1 MTPGAFHAAASFARF
16 PAASFAIVLFM
27 LPHPNVMLLILRLLA
42 LFFLVATSH
51 AAERVGAAKATLP
64 DFSPGAEYADDRRMH
79 QGIPSIER
87 ARNGRLWVAWYGGG
101 LGEDQ
106 HNFIMLTTSGDDGSS
121 WSPLK
126 LVIDPDGGGPV
137 RAFDPCLWHDPQGRL
152 WFFWSQK
159 DNVSM
164 HNFAIMTEDASV
176 ENPEW
181 SQPRYISAGVMLNK
195 PTVLSSG
202 EWLLPTCIWRDERS
216 SRILRSTDRGATFE
230 EFGSATIPKYEDRN
244 GDENMIVERKDG
256 SLWMPV
262 RTGYGLGESFSKDRG
277 KTWSDVAPS
286 PIQHAESR
294 FFIRRLASGRLLMVR
309 HAGTVRSH
317 LTAYLSE
324 DDGRTWGK
332 GLLIDERGGVSYPDA
347 IEGPPGEICL
357 VYDYNRK
364 TNEKHILMTVFH
376 EDDVQRGSFDEGARQ
391 RVLVNRATGRN
402 PVTQPFDVAVFG
414 ATPSGI
420 AAAIAAKRA
429 GVPHVTLADPSSHV
443 GGRFAET
450 IGFGEIQRM
459 KPESVGGLWSELRA
473 KVDAHYGKATET
485 AEPHVMEQLLRQ
497 WLKDEGVVFA
507 DRFQPV
513 RADKQDGRLVRVYA
527 DWRGRIEASVFIDA
541 TYYGD
546 LLPIAGVGFTI
557 GRESRAQYGESLA
570 GVLLKLVDPPGPI
583 DLPVMSSPVSGFATD
598 GKTLLPHVHGLTTD
612 VREGDGDTHLQCANL
627 YACLTK
633 DPANRLEFTAPT
645 NYDPA
650 EFELLRREIIR
661 LGKDARFGFG
671 GGVPGDKAK
680 MNDGVSYL
688 LHWGLAGGAD
698 AYPAATPKERRQIWE
713 THRGYTHRL
722 LWFLRTDAA
731 VPEPIRQNLQQ
742 WGLPKDEFIDN
753 GHWPYDLY
761 AREGRRMLG
770 DFVMTQRDLFDDI
783 TKPDAI
789 ALGCFPV
796 DSHVVR
802 RLATPDGK
810 EVINEGGYL
819 VIPPLYEIPYR
830 ALTPKAAECDN
841 LLVTSAL
848 GSSRVAFNSLRVEP
862 TWMMLGQAA
871 GIAAAMTQK
880 DKTTV
885 QSVNVADLQ
894 RRLQEAGV
902 PFRKP

>member
-1 MTPGAFHAAASFARF
+1 MKNRHLFYCLTFLAGFIAPLASDAADETGARK
-16 PAASFAIVLFM
+16 
-27 LPHPNVMLLILRLLA
+27 
-42 LFFLVATSH
+42 
-51 AAERVGAAKATLP
+51 GTLP
-64 DFSPGAEYADDRRMH
+64 DFSPKAEYADDRRMH

-87 ARNGRLWVAWYGGG
+87 AGNGRLWAAWYGGG
-101 LGEDQ
+101 INEDH
-106 HNFIMLTTSGDDGSS
+106 HNYVMLCTSADDGRS

-126 LVIDPDGGGPV
+126 LVIDPDGPGPV

-152 WFFWSQK
+152 WLFWSQK
-159 DNVSM
+159 DNASM

-176 ENPEW
+176 ADPLW
-181 SQPRYISAGVMLNK
+181 SQPRHLSVGVMLNK

-202 EWLLPTCIWRDERS
+202 EWLMPTCIWRDQRS
-216 SRILRSTDRGATFE
+216 SRILRSADQGATFV

-277 KTWSDVAPS
+277 KTWTDVAPS
-286 PIQHAESR
+286 GVEHAESR

-309 HAGTVRSH
+309 HAGKVRSH

-347 IEGPPGEICL
+347 VEGPPGEIRL
-357 VYDYNRK
+357 IYDYNRK
-364 TNEKHILMTVFH
+364 SVEKQVLMTLFH
-376 EDDVQRGSFDEGARQ
+376 EDDVQRGSFDERARQ
-391 RVLVNRATGRN
+391 RVIVNQATGRN
-402 PVTQPFDVAVFG
+402 PITQPYDVAVFG

-420 AAAIAAKRA
+420 AAAISARRA
-429 GVPHVTLADPSSHV
+429 GVQHVVLADASMHV

-450 IGFGEIQRM
+450 IGFGEIDRM
-459 KPESVGGLWSELRA
+459 KPESVGGLWTELRA
-473 KVDAHYGKATET
+473 KVDAHYGKKTATP
-485 AEPHVMEQLLRQ
+485 EPHVMEQILSD
-497 WLKDEGVVFA
+497 WLKAEGVVFA

-513 RADKQDGRLVRVYA
+513 RADKKDAQLVRVYS
-527 DWRGRIEASVFIDA
+527 DYRGRIEASVFIDA

-546 LLPIAGVGFTI
+546 LLPIAGVSFTI
-557 GRESRAQYGESLA
+557 GRESRSKYGESLA
-570 GVLLKLVDPPGPI
+570 GVLTKLVNPPGPI
-583 DLPVMSSPVSGFATD
+583 DLPVMSSPISGLAAD
-598 GKTLLPHVHGLTTD
+598 GKTLLPHVQGLTTD
-612 VREGDGDTHLQCANL
+612 VREGDGDTHLQAANL

-633 DPANRLEFTAPT
+633 DPAKRVELTAPQS
-645 NYDPA
+645 YDPA
-650 EFELLRREIIR
+650 EFELLRREIAR
-661 LGKDARFGFG
+661 LGKDAKFGFG

-680 MNDGVSYL
+680 MNDGVNYL

-698 AYPAATPKERRQIWE
+698 AYPDATPKERRQIWE
-713 THRGYTHRL
+713 THRGYTHRM

-731 VPEPIRQNLQQ
+731 VPESIRQNIQQ
-742 WGLPKDEFIDN
+742 WGLPKDEFTDN
-753 GHWPYDLY
+753 AHWPYDLY
-761 AREGRRMLG
+761 AREGRRMIS
-770 DFVMTQRDLFDDI
+770 DFVMTQRDLFEDL

-819 VIPPLYEIPYR
+819 VIPPIYEIPYR
-830 ALTPKAAECDN
+830 ALTPKASECVN
-841 LLVTSAL
+841 LLVTCAL
-848 GSSRVAFNSLRVEP
+848 SSSRVAFNSLRVEP

-871 GIAAAMTQK
+871 GTAAAMTQN

-885 QSVNVADLQ
+885 QKVNAAELQ
-894 RRLQEAGV
+894 RHLGEATV
-902 PFRKP
+902 PFQKP

>member
-1 MTPGAFHAAASFARF
+1 MKLVFIILFVIATMPTIQAAN
-16 PAASFAIVLFM
+16 P
-27 LPHPNVMLLILRLLA
+27 
-42 LFFLVATSH
+42 VA
-51 AAERVGAAKATLP
+51 AAKATLP
-64 DFSPGAEYADDRRMH
+64 DFSPKAEYADDRRMH

-87 ARNGRLWVAWYGGG
+87 AKNGRLWAAWYGGG

-106 HNFIMLTTSGDDGSS
+106 HNFVMLATSGDDGLS
-121 WSPLK
+121 WSKLK
-126 LVIDPDGGGPV
+126 LVIDPDGSGPV

-152 WFFWSQK
+152 WLFWSQK
-159 DNVSM
+159 DPASM
-164 HNFAIMTEDASV
+164 HNFAIMTEDALV
-176 ENPEW
+176 ENPVW
-181 SQPRYISAGVMLNK
+181 SQPRYLSKGVMLNK
-195 PTVLSSG
+195 PTVLTSG
-202 EWLLPTCIWRDERS
+202 EWLMPTCIWRDEHS
-216 SRILRSTDRGATFE
+216 SRILRSTDQGATFT

-256 SLWMPV
+256 SLWMLV

-277 KTWSDVAPS
+277 KSWTDVATS
-286 PIQHAESR
+286 GIQHAESR

-347 IEGPPGEICL
+347 IEGPPGEIRL
-357 VYDYNRK
+357 IYDYNRK
-364 TNEKHILMTVFH
+364 TLEKQVLMTVFH
-376 EDDVQRGSFDEGARQ
+376 EDDVLRGSFSEKARH
-391 RVLVNRATGRN
+391 RVIVNQATGRN
-402 PVTQPFDVAVFG
+402 PITQPYDVAVFG

-429 GVPHVTLADPSSHV
+429 GLAHVTLVDPSAHV

-450 IGFGEIQRM
+450 IGFGEIDRM
-459 KPESVGGLWSELRA
+459 KPESVGGLWTELRV
-473 KVDAHYGKATET
+473 KVDAHYGKKTATP
-485 AEPHVMEQLLRQ
+485 EPHIMEQILSE
-497 WLKDEGVVFA
+497 WLKAEGVVFA

-513 RADKQDGRLVRVYA
+513 RAEKKGAHLVRIFSDY
-527 DWRGRIEASVFIDA
+527 RGRIEAPVFIDA

-546 LLPIAGVGFTI
+546 LLPLAGVSFTI

-570 GVLLKLVDPPGPI
+570 GVLLKLENPPGPI
-583 DLPVMSSPVSGFATD
+583 DLPIMSSPISGLAAD
-598 GKTLLPHVHGLTTD
+598 GKTLLPHVQGLTTD
-612 VREGDGDTHLQCANL
+612 VREGDGDKHLQCANL

-633 DPANRLEFTAPT
+633 DPAKRVELTVPP

-650 EFELLRREIIR
+650 EFELLRREIAR
-661 LGKDARFGFG
+661 LGKDAKFGFG
-671 GGVPGDKAK
+671 GGVPGQKTK
-680 MNDGVSYL
+680 MNDGVNYL

-713 THRGYTHRL
+713 THRGYTHRM
-722 LWFLRTDAA
+722 LWFLRTDPS
-731 VPEPIRQNLQQ
+731 VPESIRQNLQQ
-742 WGLPKDEFIDN
+742 WGLPKDEFTDN

-761 AREGRRMLG
+761 AREGRRMIS
-770 DFVMTQRDLFDDI
+770 DFVMTQRDLFADF

-789 ALGCFPV
+789 ALGSFPV

-802 RLATPDGK
+802 RLASPDGK

-819 VIPPLYEIPYR
+819 VIPPIYQIPYR
-830 ALTPKAAECDN
+830 ALAPKASECDN
-841 LLVTSAL
+841 LLVTCAL
-848 GSSRVAFNSLRVEP
+848 SSSRVAFNSLRVEP

-871 GIAAAMTQK
+871 GTAAAMTQK

-885 QSVNVADLQ
+885 QRVNASELQ
-894 RRLQEAGV
+894 RRLREAAV
-902 PFRKP
+902 PFQKP

>member
-1 MTPGAFHAAASFARF
+1 MKLILSLLTALPLTLATTLHAAD
-16 PAASFAIVLFM
+16 
-27 LPHPNVMLLILRLLA
+27 
-42 LFFLVATSH
+42 
-51 AAERVGAAKATLP
+51 EVGARKAALP

-106 HNFIMLTTSGDDGSS
+106 HNFVMLATSGDDGRS

-126 LVIDPDGGGPV
+126 LVIDPDGSGPV
-137 RAFDPCLWHDPQGRL
+137 RAFDPCLWHDPLGRL

-159 DNVSM
+159 DSASM

-176 ENPEW
+176 ENPVW
-181 SQPRYISAGVMLNK
+181 SLPRHISAGVMLNK

-202 EWLLPTCIWRDERS
+202 EWLMPTCIWRDERS
-216 SRILRSTDRGATFE
+216 SRILRSTDQGATFE
-230 EFGSATIPKYEDRN
+230 AFGSATIPKYEDRN

-256 SLWMPV
+256 SLWLLV

-277 KTWSDVAPS
+277 KTWTDVAPS
-286 PIQHAESR
+286 VIRHAESR

-309 HAGTVRSH
+309 HAGMVRSH

-324 DDGRTWGK
+324 DDGRTWGN

-347 IEGPPGEICL
+347 IEGPPGEIRL
-357 VYDYNRK
+357 IYDYNRK
-364 TNEKHILMTVFH
+364 TVEKHILMTVLH
-376 EDDVQRGSFDEGARQ
+376 EDDVLRGSFDARARQ
-391 RVLVNRATGRN
+391 RVIVNQATGRN
-402 PVTQPFDVAVFG
+402 PITQPYDVAVFG

-420 AAAIAAKRA
+420 AAAIAARRA
-429 GVPHVTLADPSSHV
+429 GIQHVVLAHPSAHV

-459 KPESVGGLWSELRA
+459 KPESVGGLWTELRA
-473 KVDAHYGKATET
+473 KVDAHYGKTT
-485 AEPHVMEQLLRQ
+485 DTPEPHVMERILSD
-497 WLKDEGVVFA
+497 WLKAEGVVFA

-513 RADKQDGRLVRVYA
+513 RADKQGARLVRVYS
-527 DWRGRIEASVFIDA
+527 DYRGRIEAAVFIDA

-546 LLPIAGVGFTI
+546 LLPVAGVSFTI
-557 GRESRAQYGESLA
+557 GRESRAKYGESLA
-570 GVLLKLVDPPGPI
+570 GVLLKLVNPPGPI
-583 DLPVMSSPVSGFATD
+583 DLPVMSSPISGLAAD
-598 GKTLLPHVHGLTTD
+598 GKTLLPHVQGLTTD

-633 DPANRLEFTAPT
+633 DSAKRVELTAPK

-650 EFELLRREIIR
+650 EFELLRREIVR

-671 GGVPGDKAK
+671 GGVPGEKAK
-680 MNDGVSYL
+680 MNDGVNYL

-698 AYPAATPKERRQIWE
+698 AYPAAMPKERRRIWE
-713 THRGYTHRL
+713 THRDFTHRM
-722 LWFLRTDAA
+722 LWFLRTNAS
-731 VPEPIRQNLQQ
+731 VPESIRQNLQQ
-742 WGLPKDEFIDN
+742 WDLPKDEFADN

-761 AREGRRMLG
+761 AREGRRMIG

-819 VIPPLYEIPYR
+819 VIPPIYEIPYR
-830 ALTPKAAECDN
+830 VLTPKAAECDN
-841 LLVTSAL
+841 LLVTCAL
-848 GSSRVAFNSLRVEP
+848 SSSRVAFNSLRVEP

-871 GIAAAMTQK
+871 GIAAAMAQK
-880 DKTTV
+880 DKTLV
-885 QSVNVADLQ
+885 QRVNATELQ
-894 RRLQEAGV
+894 RRLREASV
-902 PFRKP
+902 PFQKP